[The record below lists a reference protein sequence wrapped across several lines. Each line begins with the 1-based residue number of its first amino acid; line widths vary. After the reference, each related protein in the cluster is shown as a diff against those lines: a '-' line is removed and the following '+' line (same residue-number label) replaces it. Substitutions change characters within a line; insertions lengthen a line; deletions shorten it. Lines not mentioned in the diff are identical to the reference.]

1 MTRTALFLKQTIYI
15 INATFCCFSLACDE
29 ECLGL
34 VLHNYRC
41 TLLSFKWLVGT
52 GMLLGLPLENYL
64 LALSN
69 FGTEDNEL
77 NQNFAQIKHSS
88 SLTV

>member
-1 MTRTALFLKQTIYI
+1 MIRTALLLKQTIYI
-15 INATFCCFSLACDE
+15 INAFLSQYQHFFCFSLVYNE

-41 TLLSFKWLVGT
+41 TLLSFEWLVGT

-69 FGTEDNEL
+69 FG
-77 NQNFAQIKHSS
+77 IMS
-88 SLTV
+88 